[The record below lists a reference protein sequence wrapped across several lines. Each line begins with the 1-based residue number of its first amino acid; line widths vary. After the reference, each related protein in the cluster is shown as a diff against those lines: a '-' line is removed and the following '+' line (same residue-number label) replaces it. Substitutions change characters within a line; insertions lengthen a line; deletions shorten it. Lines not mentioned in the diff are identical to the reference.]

1 MDHQF
6 AIINLLE
13 VLKLKN
19 LILDAEE
26 ENLHLKNNQQK
37 LLYPFFFF
45 FLFLTF
51 QDRLANQKKNSTK
64 LAFPILWTNQNC
76 P

>member
-13 VLKLKN
+13 VLKLKI

-26 ENLHLKNNQQK
+26 EKLHLKNNQQK
-37 LLYPFFFF
+37 VTLPFFLFSFFFF
-45 FLFLTF
+45 FLLF
-51 QDRLANQKKNSTK
+51 R
-64 LAFPILWTNQNC
+64 IQNVQYTSVFS
-76 P
+76 

>member
-13 VLKLKN
+13 VLKLKI

-26 ENLHLKNNQQK
+26 EKLHLKNNQQK
-37 LLYPFFFF
+37 VTLPSLLFFSFFFF
-45 FLFLTF
+45 FFYF
-51 QDRLANQKKNSTK
+51 SG
-64 LAFPILWTNQNC
+64 
-76 P
+76 

>member
-45 FLFLTF
+45 FSFF
-51 QDRLANQKKNSTK
+51 NFSG
-64 LAFPILWTNQNC
+64 
-76 P
+76 

>member
-26 ENLHLKNNQQK
+26 ENLLLKNNQQK
-37 LLYPFFFF
+37 LFYPFFSFF
-45 FLFLTF
+45 NF
-51 QDRLANQKKNSTK
+51 SG
-64 LAFPILWTNQNC
+64 
-76 P
+76 